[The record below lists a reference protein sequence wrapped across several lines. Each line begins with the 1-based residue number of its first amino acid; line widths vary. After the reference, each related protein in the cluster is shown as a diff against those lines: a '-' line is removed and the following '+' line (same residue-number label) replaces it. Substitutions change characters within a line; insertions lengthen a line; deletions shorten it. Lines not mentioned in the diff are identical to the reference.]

1 MQQYILDGVAA
12 LIYPARTYNLRK
24 HIQTNFFCGAKL
36 CRDQKK
42 KERKKER
49 KKKKFHVG
57 YESQ

>member
-42 KERKKER
+42 KERKKEK
-49 KKKKFHVG
+49 KKKKFHI
-57 YESQ
+57 